1 MAQSPPL
8 SAKEAKAKILIILVE
23 GYVIPTDHCQDEM
36 FEANADMTDVL
47 SVLET
52 GKVSKHEW
60 DEEHQNWKYRV
71 IGTDTDGDELT
82 AITVIVESDL
92 QLIVVTVF

>member
-8 SAKEAKAKILIILVE
+8 SAKEAKEKILIILVE
-23 GYVIPTDHCQDEM
+23 GDIIPTDHCRNEM
-36 FEANADMTDVL
+36 MKANADVQDVL

-60 DEEHQNWKYRV
+60 DEEHQNWKYRI
-71 IGTDTDGDELT
+71 IGADIDGDELT
-82 AITVIVESDL
+82 AITVIVDSDM
-92 QLIVVTVF
+92 QLIIVTVF